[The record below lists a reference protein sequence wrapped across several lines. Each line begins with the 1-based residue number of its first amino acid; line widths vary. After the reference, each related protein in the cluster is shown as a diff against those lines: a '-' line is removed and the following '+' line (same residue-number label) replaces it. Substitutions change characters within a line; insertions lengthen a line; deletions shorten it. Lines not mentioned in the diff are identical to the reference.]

1 MSLFDPIASRDGPA
15 GCDSP
20 GELTFN
26 QELILELAEEFG
38 A

>member
-1 MSLFDPIASRDGPA
+1 MSLFDSIASRDSA
-15 GCDSP
+15 TECDSP
-20 GELTFN
+20 GELTLN